1 MKTTIDFFCIAI
13 SYLRMGGG
21 GGGKE
26 CGYDTVGWQKT
37 KSILQQSSLNLIRES
52 DPRVKL
58 LNSRK

>member
-37 KSILQQSSLNLIRES
+37 KSNLATE
-52 DPRVKL
+52 
-58 LNSRK
+58 

>member
-1 MKTTIDFFCIAI
+1 MIEWLWHKKRCKMKTTIDFFCIAI

-37 KSILQQSSLNLIRES
+37 KSNLATE
-52 DPRVKL
+52 
-58 LNSRK
+58 